1 MTKPPMHGRLAV
13 LLALLLGTVQGVAY
27 GGCGEISPTG
37 NAYGPFDYQDYN
49 ARARVLGVVERHHFT
64 PDIEALSGKAPRYLA
79 QSISYTLNKF
89 PNHYRALDA
98 MSRLAVKENTEHP
111 IASDYSVD
119 CWFQRAVVF
128 RPRDGRVRMVYGV
141 HLTRLG
147 RMEEAIEH
155 MLAGLRLQPEDARI
169 RYTLGQTYL
178 EIGDYENALRYAHET
193 LAAGHPIDGLR
204 EGLERAG
211 HWREPAPAPDE
222 GAPAESIDP

>member
-1 MTKPPMHGRLAV
+1 MTKSPTYGGPAT
-13 LLALLLGTVQGVAY
+13 LLALLLCAVGTVHA
-27 GGCGEISPTG
+27 GCGQLSPEG
-37 NAYGPFDYQDYN
+37 SSFGPFDYRDYN
-49 ARARVLGVVERHHFT
+49 SRARFLNVVERVHFT
-64 PDIEALSGKAPRYLA
+64 PEIENLTAQATKYLA
-79 QSISYTLNKF
+79 GDISYTLTKF

-98 MSRLAVKENTEHP
+98 ISRLAVRENTEHP
-111 IASDYSVD
+111 VGSYYSVD